1 MTFNSPYKQKLFSA
15 GITVPGS
22 HLKIFNPDFNNIGE
36 LCVKGRGIF
45 QGYFNDIQSTCNV
58 IDKDGYF
65 HTGDEGFIDE
75 EGFVTITG
83 RLKDIIVTAGGENVA
98 PKVI

>member
-1 MTFNSPYKQKLFSA
+1 M
-15 GITVPGS
+15 
-22 HLKIFNPDFNNIGE
+22 
-36 LCVKGRGIF
+36 
-45 QGYFNDIQSTCNV
+45 

-65 HTGDEGFIDE
+65 HTGDEGLIDE

-98 PKVI
+98 PKAI